1 MVDHSLSLFLP
12 YSVRCTRKVV
22 RAVDSSFRELREHKP
37 GTRDFDPRSAL
48 PRLDRLGP
56 PEREKRSDARNERC
70 ASLYD
75 AIRDMGRYEAAVE
88 AESRKTGGDGLLP
101 GP

>member
-1 MVDHSLSLFLP
+1 M
-12 YSVRCTRKVV
+12 
-22 RAVDSSFRELREHKP
+22 DSSFRGLREHKP

-48 PRLDRLGP
+48 KR
-56 PEREKRSDARNERC
+56 PEARDERC

-88 AESRKTGGDGLLP
+88 AEKLQRGGEDLLP

>member
-1 MVDHSLSLFLP
+1 M
-12 YSVRCTRKVV
+12 
-22 RAVDSSFRELREHKP
+22 DSSARGLREHTP

-48 PRLDRLGP
+48 PRLDRLGA
-56 PEREKRSDARNERC
+56 PEGQKRSDARNERC

-88 AESRKTGGDGLLP
+88 AERRRQGGDDLLP

>member
-1 MVDHSLSLFLP
+1 VN
-12 YSVRCTRKVV
+12 
-22 RAVDSSFRELREHKP
+22 SSFRELREHKP
-37 GTRDFDPRSAL
+37 GTRDFDPRSTL
-48 PRLDRLGP
+48 PRIDRLGA
-56 PEREKRSDARNERC
+56 PEGKKRPDLRNERC

-88 AESRKTGGDGLLP
+88 AERRRKGGDDLLP

>member
-1 MVDHSLSLFLP
+1 MN
-12 YSVRCTRKVV
+12 
-22 RAVDSSFRELREHKP
+22 SSYRELREHKP

-48 PRLDRLGP
+48 PRLDRLGS
-56 PEREKRSDARNERC
+56 PEGEKLADTRNERC

-75 AIRDMGRYEAAVE
+75 AIRDMGIYEAAVE
-88 AESRKTGGDGLLP
+88 AERRQKGGDDLLP

>member
-1 MVDHSLSLFLP
+1 MN
-12 YSVRCTRKVV
+12 
-22 RAVDSSFRELREHKP
+22 SSFRELREHKP

-48 PRLDRLGP
+48 KP
-56 PEREKRSDARNERC
+56 PETRAERC

-88 AESRKTGGDGLLP
+88 AERLRRGGENLLP

>member
-1 MVDHSLSLFLP
+1 MN
-12 YSVRCTRKVV
+12 
-22 RAVDSSFRELREHKP
+22 SSFRELREHKP

-48 PRLDRLGP
+48 KH
-56 PEREKRSDARNERC
+56 PEARDERC

-75 AIRDMGRYEAAVE
+75 AIRDMGMYEAAVE
-88 AESRKTGGDGLLP
+88 AERRQKGGDDLLP

>member
-1 MVDHSLSLFLP
+1 M
-12 YSVRCTRKVV
+12 K
-22 RAVDSSFRELREHKP
+22 
-37 GTRDFDPRSAL
+37 
-48 PRLDRLGP
+48 P
-56 PEREKRSDARNERC
+56 PETRAERC

-88 AESRKTGGDGLLP
+88 AERHQRGGGDLLP

>member
-1 MVDHSLSLFLP
+1 MN
-12 YSVRCTRKVV
+12 
-22 RAVDSSFRELREHKP
+22 SSFRELREHKP

-48 PRLDRLGP
+48 RRLDRLEA
-56 PEREKRSDARNERC
+56 PEAEKRPDTRNERC

-75 AIRDMGRYEAAVE
+75 AIRDMGIYEAAVE
-88 AESRKTGGDGLLP
+88 AERRQEGGDDLLP